1 MIKQWRVCLAIVAL
15 GLSAGCGGGQ
25 DEKTGRLAGAPVA
38 VSVATVERS
47 VGSDHEEVM
56 GTVVPRNRADI
67 QSKVQGRVEEI
78 HVTLGSI
85 VAAGQILAQL
95 DSRDLL
101 ARADQARAVSRQ
113 AAVELIRYDSL
124 LSRKLVS
131 QQEYDAIKARAD
143 VAGASLAEAEALLSY
158 ARIASPFAG
167 KVTEKNIDIGDLA
180 VPGKSLFV
188 VEEDAAP
195 RLEVNVPESR
205 RGVIGLG
212 DTLPII
218 LDPGSMRVSGRVVE
232 ISPAA
237 NALTRS
243 FVVKL
248 EIPRAGGARGGQF
261 GRLLLTSAGQSGLLI
276 PAEALIR
283 RGQLEIVFAVTADH
297 HAQVRLVRSGKSIDS
312 RIEIL
317 AGLRDGEQVVTNGG
331 DQLSDGDSLEIR
343 L

>member
-1 MIKQWRVCLAIVAL
+1 MVKLLRVFVAIAGL
-15 GLSAGCGGGQ
+15 CLSAGCGGGQ
-25 DEKTGRLAGAPVA
+25 HGRADHTVGAPIS
-38 VSVATVERS
+38 VSVATVGRS
-47 VGSDHEEVM
+47 AGSDHEEVM
-56 GTVVPRNRADI
+56 GTVVPRNRANI

-113 AAVELIRYDSL
+113 AAIELTRYDSL

-143 VAGASLAEAEALLSY
+143 VASASLAEAEALLSY

-180 VPGKSLFV
+180 VLGKSLFV
-188 VEEDAAP
+188 IEEDAAP

-205 RGVIGLG
+205 RGAIGLG
-212 DTLPII
+212 DSLPII

-237 NALTRS
+237 NAVTRS

-261 GRLLLTSAGQSGLLI
+261 GRLLLTSAGQGGLLI

-283 RGQLEIVFAVTADH
+283 RGQLEIVFAVTTDH
-297 HAQVRLVRSGKSIDS
+297 HAQVRLVRSGKSSDN

-317 AGLRDGEQVVTNGG
+317 AGLSEGERVVTSGS

-343 L
+343 P

>member
-1 MIKQWRVCLAIVAL
+1 MEKQWRISLAIVVL

-38 VSVATVERS
+38 VSVATVERT

-113 AAVELIRYDSL
+113 AAMELTRYDSL

-188 VEEDAAP
+188 IEEDAAP

-212 DTLPII
+212 DSLPII

-237 NALTRS
+237 NAVTRS

-261 GRLLLTSAGQSGLLI
+261 GRLLLTSSTQGGLLI
-276 PAEALIR
+276 PTEALIK

-297 HAQVRLVRSGKSIDS
+297 HAQVRLVRSGKLSEN

-317 AGLRDGEQVVTNGG
+317 AGLREGEQVVTSGG

-343 L
+343 P